1 MAAPIILRFHTK
13 EKINLSRNK
22 SPCGTSNGE
31 SGSDKGDIHAQYN
44 NDYINFTIEKRCKKF
59 KPRKKPSFLGYYVA

>member
-31 SGSDKGDIHAQYN
+31 SGSDKGDTHPHTQYN
-44 NDYINFTIEKRCKKF
+44 NDYINFTIEKRCKKL
-59 KPRKKPSFLGYYVA
+59 KPRQKKPKS